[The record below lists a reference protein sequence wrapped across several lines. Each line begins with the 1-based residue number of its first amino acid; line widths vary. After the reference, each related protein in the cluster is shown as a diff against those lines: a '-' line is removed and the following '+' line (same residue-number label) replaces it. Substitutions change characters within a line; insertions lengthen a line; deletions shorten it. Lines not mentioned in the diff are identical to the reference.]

1 MKVLSPRGLDEALTM
16 LADSASRGEA
26 VTPIAGGTDVM
37 VSWHHR
43 AKNELTLLDLSR
55 VRELAT
61 MEWNIVGEASSE
73 RSGETGVPP
82 VDYRRDAGA
91 TRWLEL
97 GGLTTY
103 WDVMRS
109 REAAAAY
116 PLLGEAARQVGAVQI
131 QTRGTWA
138 GNIGNGS
145 PAADG
150 VPVLMAYDAMVTL
163 ASVRGRRD
171 VRLDEYYTGYRRSVR
186 AADELIVAIRL
197 PPPSWD
203 VQWFHKVGARRAQAI
218 TKVGVAMV
226 RRVVDTGELSVTS
239 GQSIPA
245 PSASRRSA
253 VAGERAPGALYAT
266 GAWRVV
272 ANSVAPMVVRCKSLE
287 AALDAGRTFTSPAE
301 IESIVSSDIS
311 PIDDM
316 RSTAAYRRRVLARL
330 IYHRL
335 AN

>member
-1 MKVLSPRGLDEALTM
+1 M
-16 LADSASRGEA
+16 LAESASRGEP

-43 AKNELTLLDLSR
+43 AKDGLTLMDLSR

-61 MEWNIVGEASSE
+61 LKWNVMGGSFNQG
-73 RSGETGVPP
+73 SGGMGVPP
-82 VDYRRDAGA
+82 VDHRRDAGA
-91 TRWLEL
+91 TADAGSGKWLEL

-103 WDVMRS
+103 WDVMQS

-116 PLLGEAARQVGAVQI
+116 PLLAEAARQVGAVQI

-163 ASVRGRRD
+163 ASVRGRRE

-186 AADELIVAIRL
+186 AADELIVSIRL
-197 PPPSWD
+197 PPPAWD
-203 VQWFHKVGARRAQAI
+203 MQWFHKVGARRAQAI

-226 RRVVDTGELSVTS
+226 RRVVVSGQLSVTS
-239 GQSIPA
+239 GQPIAA

-253 VAGERAPGALYAT
+253 VAGERVPGAID
-266 GAWRVV
+266 GVCAWRVV
-272 ANSVAPMVVRCKSLE
+272 ANSVAPTVVRCKSLE

-301 IESIVSSDIS
+301 IESILSSDIS

-330 IYHRL
+330 IFFHL
-335 AN
+335 TIQA

>member
-1 MKVLSPRGLDEALTM
+1 VKVLSPRGLDEALTM
-16 LADSASRGEA
+16 LADSASRGEG

-43 AKNELTLLDLSR
+43 AKDKLTLLDLSR
-55 VRELAT
+55 VRELAV
-61 MEWNIVGEASSE
+61 MEWTGAGDGASL
-73 RSGETGVPP
+73 T
-82 VDYRRDAGA
+82 
-91 TRWLEL
+91 L

-103 WDVMRS
+103 WDVMQS
-109 REAAAAY
+109 REAAAY
-116 PLLGEAARQVGAVQI
+116 PLLAEAARQVGAVQI

-138 GNIGNGS
+138 GNVGNGS

-150 VPVLMAYDAMVTL
+150 VPVLMAYDATVTL
-163 ASVRGRRD
+163 ASVRGRRE
-171 VRLDEYYTGYRRSVR
+171 VRLDEYFTGYRKSVR
-186 AADELIVAIRL
+186 TADELIVAIRL
-197 PPPSWD
+197 PPPTWG

-226 RRVVDTGELSVTS
+226 RRAVVSGQLSVTR

-253 VAGERAPGALYAT
+253 VLGERAPGAPDAA
-266 GAWRVV
+266 GSWRVV
-272 ANSVAPMVVRCKSLE
+272 ANSVAPTVVRCRMLE
-287 AALDAGRTFTSPAE
+287 SALDSGRTFTRPDE
-301 IESIVSSDIS
+301 IESLLAGDIS

-316 RSTAAYRRRVLARL
+316 RSTAVYRRRVLARL

-335 AN
+335 AQSA

>member
-1 MKVLSPRGLDEALTM
+1 M
-16 LADSASRGEA
+16 LAESAGRREV

-43 AKNELTLLDLSR
+43 EKNGLTLLDLSR
-55 VRELAT
+55 VRELAV
-61 MEWNIVGEASSE
+61 MNWNVVGGCFDQG
-73 RSGETGVPP
+73 SGGMGVPSF
-82 VDYRRDAGA
+82 DLRRDAGA
-91 TRWLEL
+91 SPWLEL

-103 WDVMRS
+103 WDVMQS

-150 VPVLMAYDAMVTL
+150 VPVLMAYDARVVL
-163 ASVRGRRD
+163 ASVRGRRE
-171 VRLDEYYTGYRRSVR
+171 VRLDEFYTGYRTSVR

-197 PPPSWD
+197 PPPAWD

-218 TKVGVAMV
+218 TKVGVA
-226 RRVVDTGELSVTS
+226 LSH
-239 GQSIPA
+239 
-245 PSASRRSA
+245 
-253 VAGERAPGALYAT
+253 GAN
-266 GAWRVV
+266 GWRVV
-272 ANSVAPMVVRCKSLE
+272 ANSVAPTVVRCRALE
-287 AALDAGRTFTSPAE
+287 ASLDAGRTFTGPPD
-301 IESIVSSDIS
+301 IESLLTADIS

-330 IYHRL
+330 IFFRL
-335 AN
+335 AECA

>member
-1 MKVLSPRGLDEALTM
+1 MKVLSPRGLDEALAM
-16 LADSASRGEA
+16 LAESASRGEP

-43 AKNELTLLDLSR
+43 AKNGLTLLDLSR
-55 VRELAT
+55 VRELAV
-61 MEWNIVGEASSE
+61 MQWARAGQSIEQG
-73 RSGETGVPP
+73 SGGMGAPP
-82 VDYRRDAGA
+82 VDHRRDADA
-91 TRWLEL
+91 AQCLEI

-103 WDVMRS
+103 WDVMQS

-171 VRLDEYYTGYRRSVR
+171 VRLDEYYTGYRKSVR
-186 AADELIVAIRL
+186 EADELIVAIRL
-197 PPPSWD
+197 PPPVWD

-218 TKVGVAMV
+218 TKVGVALV
-226 RRVVDTGELSVTS
+226 HGS
-239 GQSIPA
+239 G
-245 PSASRRSA
+245 
-253 VAGERAPGALYAT
+253 T
-266 GAWRVV
+266 WRVA
-272 ANSVAPMVVRCKSLE
+272 ANSVAPAVVRCRTLE
-287 AALDAGRTFTSPAE
+287 SALDAGRTFSSPAE
-301 IESIVSSDIS
+301 IESLLAADIS

-330 IYHRL
+330 IYFRL
-335 AN
+335 AQST

>member
-1 MKVLSPRGLDEALTM
+1 MKVLSPRGLDEALAM
-16 LADSASRGEA
+16 LAESAARGEA

-37 VSWHHR
+37 VSWPHR
-43 AKNELTLLDLSR
+43 AKNGLTLLDLSR
-55 VRELAT
+55 VRELVV
-61 MEWNIVGEASSE
+61 MEWIRAVFGTSL
-73 RSGETGVPP
+73 T
-82 VDYRRDAGA
+82 
-91 TRWLEL
+91 L

-103 WDVMRS
+103 WDVMQS

-150 VPVLMAYDAMVTL
+150 VPVLMAYDATVTL

-171 VRLDEYYTGYRRSVR
+171 VRLDEYYTGYRTSVR

-197 PPPSWD
+197 PPPAWD

-218 TKVGVAMV
+218 TKVGAA
-226 RRVVDTGELSVTS
+226 L
-239 GQSIPA
+239 A
-245 PSASRRSA
+245 H
-253 VAGERAPGALYAT
+253 GAN
-266 GAWRVV
+266 GWRVV
-272 ANSVAPMVVRCKSLE
+272 ANSVAPTVVRCRSLE
-287 AALDAGRTFTSPAE
+287 SAMDAGRSFNNPSE
-301 IESIVSSDIS
+301 IESLLTADIS

-330 IYHRL
+330 IYFRL
-335 AN
+335 AECA